1 MWDGCCLSLSLLKKW
16 TTDGS
21 PLLRPR
27 NGSETQDD
35 GAGASSDGT
44 SSERGSAVVLKSLC
58 GFGDGRT
65 ATDVGGAEYVVSER
79 QKMLRQNAKSS
90 QDNCGL
96 SGTLAENLAAHVA
109 RSESPVDIESNMR
122 SPQCS
127 CLRRRLQK
135 SAD

>member
-1 MWDGCCLSLSLLKKW
+1 MLRLPLLSFLSSALLKVD
-16 TTDGS
+16 DGS
-21 PLLRPR
+21 PLLRSR
-27 NGSETQDD
+27 NGSEAQD
-35 GAGASSDGT
+35 DGT

-65 ATDVGGAEYVVSER
+65 ATDVGGAEYVVSGR

-96 SGTLAENLAAHVA
+96 SGTLAENLAAHDAAQLNGLFGVDM
-109 RSESPVDIESNMR
+109 ESGMS
-122 SPQCS
+122 S

-135 SAD
+135 RVN